1 MAGDRVR
8 EVASCTDASY
18 PNICCDI
25 ITNLRAETKT
35 EEHQEEE
42 YGPKGR
48 QRDLPIEDSLNRK
61 MYIHISYL
69 EKSRHPRNWLPSLRG
84 QKQRKGTKNDVK
96 LQKIN
101 PKSKEKFA

>member
-8 EVASCTDASY
+8 EVTSCTDASY

-48 QRDLPIEDSLNRK
+48 QRDLPIERSVDRK
-61 MYIHISYL
+61 MYIHTWKKVGIL
-69 EKSRHPRNWLPSLRG
+69 ATGCHL
-84 QKQRKGTKNDVK
+84 
-96 LQKIN
+96 
-101 PKSKEKFA
+101 